1 MQKVLTMSQIR
12 NMIGDMTNPRIA
24 EELRM
29 ALARAQR
36 SQRWLAEQTG
46 ISAATLS
53 RKMRGDGSITLGEV
67 LAICAALQVSA
78 TDIVAR
84 VEHPELGPTS

>member
-1 MQKVLTMSQIR
+1 MV
-12 NMIGDMTNPRIA
+12 
-24 EELRM
+24 
-29 ALARAQR
+29 LARAQR

-67 LAICAALQVSA
+67 LAICAAIQVSA

-84 VEHPELGPTS
+84 LEHPELDAEFDAIEAASPVRQRRRGGTP